1 MTTMKWTYSIQNK
14 LTAAAVLFVL
24 CVVIL
29 YANYNDRMHTSK
41 VIGLIST
48 LYEDRIVAEVYIY
61 KMSNDLYEIKEALL
75 DPISESTNQ
84 KIQGRMLLINQSMAA
99 YEKTKLTE
107 KESMIFDQLRLE
119 IPQNWEAK
127 NNQNDALAKMADRSL
142 LLLGE
147 LSEVQ
152 ITESK
157 SIVADSEKTYKMS
170 KLSSEFAFAIVIII
184 LIILQALVFAS
195 KTLHISNEPVDPS
208 LN

>member
-1 MTTMKWTYSIQNK
+1 MKWTYSIQNK

-29 YANYNDRMHTSK
+29 YANYHDRMHTSK

-84 KIQGRMLLINQSMAA
+84 KIQGRMSLINQSMAA

-127 NNQNDALAKMADRSL
+127 NDQNDALAKMADRSL

>member
-1 MTTMKWTYSIQNK
+1 MKWTYSIQNK

-48 LYEDRIVAEVYIY
+48 LYQDRIIAEAYIY
-61 KMSNDLYEIKEALL
+61 NMSNDLYEIKEALI
-75 DPISESTNQ
+75 DPVGETPNV
-84 KIQGRMLLINQSMAA
+84 KIQDMISKINVNMAA

-107 KESMIFDQLRLE
+107 KESLIYDQLRLE

-127 NNQNDALAKMADRSL
+127 NNQNNALEKMADNSL
-142 LLLGE
+142 LLLGA
-147 LSEVQ
+147 LSEIQ
-152 ITESK
+152 LNESK

>member
-29 YANYNDRMHTSK
+29 YANYHDRMHTSK

-75 DPISESTNQ
+75 DPTSESTNQ
-84 KIQGRMLLINQSMAA
+84 KIQGRMSLINQSMAA

>member
-1 MTTMKWTYSIQNK
+1 MKWTYSIQNK
-14 LTAAAVLFVL
+14 LTAAAVLFIL
-24 CVVIL
+24 CLVIL

-48 LYEDRIVAEVYIY
+48 LYQDRIVAEVYIY

-75 DPISESTNQ
+75 DPTSESANL
-84 KIQGRMLLINQSMAA
+84 KIQGRMSLINQSMAA

-127 NNQNDALAKMADRSL
+127 NNQNEVMSKMADRSL
-142 LLLGE
+142 LLLSE

>member
-1 MTTMKWTYSIQNK
+1 MKWTYSIQNK

-29 YANYNDRMHTSK
+29 YANYHDRMHTSK

-75 DPISESTNQ
+75 DPTSESTNQ
-84 KIQGRMLLINQSMAA
+84 KIQGRMSLINQSMAA
-99 YEKTKLTE
+99 YEQTKLTE

-127 NNQNDALAKMADRSL
+127 NDQNDALAKMADRSL
-142 LLLGE
+142 LLLSE

-195 KTLHISNEPVDPS
+195 KTLHISNEPVDPR